1 MSNTSAPGL
10 RRTLSEIRELTLTA
24 RLSWRMVPRGQ
35 RFALL
40 AAVAVMAIGGI
51 ANTALPVF
59 SGMVV
64 DRAARGIQTGE
75 DQTTVLA
82 AVGTVL
88 VAIAVMVLL
97 RELLQ
102 VLRRYLVE
110 NTCTRIE
117 RHTIVRVISHIMQAD
132 LSRLTHEKVG
142 ALHGKILR
150 SVGGFMRLLRLSF
163 LDFFPAVI
171 IGAFAIATAV
181 YKQPWLGLA
190 MLMVVPA
197 SMMLTVWQLIS
208 QKRVRLQLLRV
219 CEEMDG
225 TVVEQLG
232 GLDFIRVA
240 HTHTREVRRV
250 AKAAEHK
257 RVKELKHH
265 VAMSFFGAA
274 KAVVEGLFHV
284 GVLALAAYLAITGR
298 ISFGDILTFSM
309 LYLSAMAPLN
319 EIHRVLDE
327 GHEASLRVQDLR
339 ELLTMPVDP
348 SFQTPTH
355 LQPRLEDGPPV
366 VRVEGLTVRYPLPG
380 GRTREALRGIDLEVF
395 PGETVGI
402 AGKSGCGKST
412 WLKVL
417 MRLLPPDGGNVW
429 LKGVSLAEVSRQ
441 TISHLIGYVGQNP
454 FIFAGTIEEN
464 ITYGVVRYRPEDVVR
479 AAELAC
485 IHDEIMAMPDGYG
498 SAVAERG
505 QNLSGGQ
512 KQRIALARVFLQ
524 DPPILILDEAT
535 SALDT
540 ISERQVQRAIGTASR
555 LRTVIMV
562 AHRLSTFA
570 DADRIFVFDDGTL
583 AETGSYEELLGY
595 NGLFAELVRCAETGT
610 DAKPLPRAV
619 TTSRSAVS

>member
-1 MSNTSAPGL
+1 MSNKSAPGL
-10 RRTLSEIRELTLTA
+10 RRILSEMRDLAHTA
-24 RLSWRMVPRGQ
+24 RQSWRMVPRGQ
-35 RFALL
+35 RYALL
-40 AAVAVMAIGGI
+40 GAVAVMALGGF
-51 ANTALPVF
+51 ANTALPLL
-59 SGMVV
+59 SGKLV
-64 DRAARGIQTGE
+64 DRVARGIQSGE
-75 DQTTVLA
+75 EQSAVLA

-88 VAIAVMVLL
+88 LAIAVLVLV

-117 RHTIVRVISHIMQAD
+117 RHTIVRVVSHIMQAD
-132 LSRLTHEKVG
+132 LSRFTHEKVG
-142 ALHGKILR
+142 SLHGRIFR

-163 LDFFPAVI
+163 LDFFPSVI
-171 IGAFAIATAV
+171 IGAFAIVTAI

-190 MLMVVPA
+190 MMMVVPA
-197 SMMLTVWQLIS
+197 SMALTVWQLIS

-232 GLDFIRVA
+232 GLDYIRVA
-240 HTHTREVRRV
+240 DTHAREVRRV
-250 AKAAEHK
+250 ARAAEHK
-257 RVKELKHH
+257 RAKELTHH

-274 KAVVEGLFHV
+274 KAIVEGLFHV

-309 LYLSAMAPLN
+309 LYLGAMAPLN

-327 GHEASLRVQDLR
+327 GHEASLRVKDLR
-339 ELLTMPVDP
+339 DLLALPVDP
-348 SFQTPTH
+348 SFRTPTH
-355 LQPRLEDGPPV
+355 KEPRLEDGAPV
-366 VRVEGLTVRYPLPG
+366 IRVEGLGVRYPLPD
-380 GRTREALRGIDLEVF
+380 GRCREGLRGIDLEVY

-417 MRLLPPDGGNVW
+417 MRLIPPGGGDVW
-429 LKGVSLAEVSRQ
+429 LKGVPLAEVSRG
-441 TISHLIGYVGQNP
+441 TISRLIGYVGQNP

-464 ITYGVVRYRPEDVVR
+464 ITYGVTKYLPEDVVR
-479 AAELAC
+479 AARLAC
-485 IHDEIMAMPDGYG
+485 LHDEILSMPDGYD

-540 ISERQVQRAIGTASR
+540 ISERQVQQAIGTASR
-555 LRTVIMV
+555 HRTVIMV

-583 AETGSYEELLGY
+583 TETGSYEELLGR
-595 NGLFAELVRCAETGT
+595 NGLFAELVRCAEMGT
-610 DAKPLPRAV
+610 EAKPPPRAV
-619 TTSRSAVS
+619 AAG